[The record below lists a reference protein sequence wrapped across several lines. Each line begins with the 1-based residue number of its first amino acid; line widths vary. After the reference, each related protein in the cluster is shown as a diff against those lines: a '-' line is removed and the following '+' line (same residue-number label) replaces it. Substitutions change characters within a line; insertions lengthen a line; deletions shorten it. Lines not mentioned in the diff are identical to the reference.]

1 MKKIRK
7 IAATALALG
16 LIVPQATPSISY
28 AEVMD
33 EDVVKLRILETTDL
47 HSNMMNYDYYQD
59 KQVLNFGFAKTAT
72 LIKKAKEEAK
82 NSLLFD
88 NGDLI
93 QGSPM
98 GDYVAKVNKLENGE
112 THPVYKAMNL
122 MGYDAGNLGNH
133 EFNYGLEFLDR
144 TLKGAKFPYVNANV
158 YIDDATDDKNAFTP
172 YVILD
177 KEVTDED
184 GETHTLKVGVI
195 GFVPPQITQWDAARI
210 GGKVI
215 AKDIIET
222 ANKFVPEMKENG
234 ADLIV
239 AIPHS
244 GIDATSTGQNEENAV
259 YNLSK
264 IEGIDAIL
272 FGHSHATFPSAKYA
286 GLEGADLVKGTLNGV
301 ATVQA
306 GMWGDNLGLIDMTI
320 EKDAE
325 GKWAIKDS
333 QSSTR
338 QIFTKDSTGT
348 HSNADADQAVV
359 DAVKHEHEATIEYM
373 KGELGQTTAP
383 INSYFSQIKDNEA
396 IQVLNAAQKWYTE
409 KAIQGTPYEK
419 LPVLSAAAPFKAGT
433 RDNPNYY
440 TNVPAGTLQI
450 KNAADLYLYDNNTLQ
465 AIVVTGAQLKE
476 WLEMSSGQ
484 FNQIKLDS
492 TEEQNIVNG
501 EYRSYNFDVID
512 GVTYEID
519 VTKPAKYD
527 GSGKVVNAESS
538 RIVNLQFDGKPINP
552 EQQFVVA
559 TNDYRASGSF
569 PGVKG
574 SEIIVKAPESSR
586 EVVSAYVVEKKVID
600 PTPDLNWSFKTTSED
615 VKVYFLSSPE
625 GQPHVKA
632 TDNYKYVATQADGF
646 AKYALDM
653 KVKATNPVP
662 PQNPGEPQKPEPGEL
677 PEKFKDVNKNY
688 WAFEFIA
695 ELTEAG
701 IIKGKSA
708 DQFDP
713 SGNVTRGQ
721 FVSLLA
727 RTLKLEATKDHPFKD
742 VAGALEADIAAAYE
756 AGITA
761 GLTSDKFDPNAPIN
775 REQMAAMLVRAYE
788 VKTGKK
794 YDPQAP
800 AKFTDAEKASN
811 FAKDSINAVNEL
823 GFMVGIG
830 GEFQPKNKAT
840 RAQAAKVVS
849 LLLNK

>member
-1 MKKIRK
+1 MKKIKK

-16 LIVPQATPSISY
+16 IIVPQAAPSISY

-47 HSNMMNYDYYQD
+47 HSNIMNYDYYQD
-59 KQVLNFGFAKTAT
+59 KSVLNFGFAKTAT
-72 LIKKAKEEAK
+72 LIKKAKEEAP

-133 EFNYGLEFLDR
+133 EFNYGLDFLNR
-144 TLKGAKFPYVNANV
+144 SLKGAKFPYVNANV

-177 KEVTDED
+177 KEVTDAD
-184 GETHTLKVGVI
+184 GEKHTLKVGVI

-210 GGKVI
+210 SGKVI
-215 AKDIIET
+215 AKDIIDT
-222 ANKFVPEMKENG
+222 ANKFVPEMKAKG

-244 GIDATSTGQNEENAV
+244 GIDATANGKNEENAV

-264 IEGIDAIL
+264 VEGIDAIL
-272 FGHSHATFPSAKYA
+272 FGHSHATFPSKKYE
-286 GLEGADLVKGTLNGV
+286 GLAGADLEKGTLNGV

-320 EKDAE
+320 EKDAQ
-325 GKWAIKDS
+325 GKWSIKDTK
-333 QSSTR
+333 SSTR
-338 QIFTKDSTGT
+338 QIFTKDATGT
-348 HSNADADQAVV
+348 TSNADADQNVV

-373 KGELGQTTAP
+373 KGELGKTTAP

-440 TNVPAGTLQI
+440 TNVAKGSLQI

-484 FNQIKLDS
+484 FNQIKTD
-492 TEEQNIVNG
+492 TKEEQNIVNG
-501 EYRSYNFDVID
+501 DYRSYNFDVID
-512 GVTYEID
+512 GVTYEVD

-527 GSGKVVNAESS
+527 ASGKVLNADSS
-538 RIVNLQFDGKPINP
+538 RIVNLQFEGKAVDP
-552 EQQFVVA
+552 EQKFVVA
-559 TNDYRASGSF
+559 TNDYRASGTF

-600 PTPDLNWSFKTTSED
+600 PTPDMNWSFKTID
-615 VKVYFLSSPE
+615 ADLNVFFLSSPE
-625 GQPHVKA
+625 GQKFVKS
-632 TDNYKYVATQADGF
+632 TDNYKYVSTEDTGF

-653 KVKATNPVP
+653 KVKATKPAET
-662 PQNPGEPQKPEPGEL
+662 PQ
-677 PEKFKDVNKNY
+677 KFKDVNKDH
-688 WAFEFIA
+688 WAFDFIA
-695 ELTEAG
+695 ELTEMG
-701 IIKGKSA
+701 IIKGKST
-708 DQFDP
+708 DMFDP

-727 RTLKLEATKDHPFKD
+727 RTLKLEAAQSHPFKD
-742 VAGALEADIAAAYE
+742 VAGALEADIAAAYK
-756 AGITA
+756 AGIAA
-761 GLTSDKFDPNAPIN
+761 GMSKDKFDPNASIN

-788 VKTGKK
+788 YKTGKK
-794 YDPQAP
+794 YDAKSP
-800 AKFTDAEKASN
+800 AKFTDAGKVSN
-811 FAKDSINAVNEL
+811 FAKEAVNEVNEL

-830 GEFQPKNKAT
+830 GEFQPKSKAT

>member
-1 MKKIRK
+1 MKKMK
-7 IAATALALG
+7 KLAATALAFG
-16 LIVPQATPSISY
+16 LIVPQATPIISY

-33 EDVVKLRILETTDL
+33 QDVVKLRILETTDL

-59 KQVLNFGFAKTAT
+59 KEVLNFGFAKTAT

-98 GDYVAKVNKLENGE
+98 GDYIAKVNQLKNGE

-133 EFNYGLEFLDR
+133 EFNYGLDFLDR

-184 GETHTLKVGVI
+184 GEKHTIKVGVI
-195 GFVPPQITQWDAARI
+195 GFVPPQITQWDAPRI

-222 ANKFVPEMKENG
+222 ANKFVPEMKQKG

-244 GIDATSTGQNEENAV
+244 GIDVNANGKNEENAV

-264 IEGIDAIL
+264 VEGIDAIL
-272 FGHSHATFPSAKYA
+272 FGHSHATFPSSKYQ
-286 GLEGADLVKGTLNGV
+286 GLAGADLEKGTLNGV

-320 EKDAE
+320 EKDAQ
-325 GKWAIKDS
+325 GKWAIKDTK
-333 QSSTR
+333 SSTR
-338 QIFTKDSTGT
+338 QIFVKETAGNKSL
-348 HSNADADQAVV
+348 ADADQAVV
-359 DAVKHEHEATIEYM
+359 DAVKHEHAATIEYM
-373 KGELGQTTAP
+373 KGELGKATAP

-409 KAIQGTPYEK
+409 KAIQGTEFEK

-440 TNVPAGTLQI
+440 TNVPKGSLQI

-476 WLEMSSGQ
+476 WLEMSAGQ
-484 FNQIKLDS
+484 FNQIKTD
-492 TEEQNIVNG
+492 TKDEQNIVNG
-501 EYRSYNFDVID
+501 DYRSYNFDVID
-512 GVTYEID
+512 GVTYEVD

-527 GSGKVVNAESS
+527 ASGKVLNETSS
-538 RIVNLQFDGKPINP
+538 RIVNLQFQGKDVDPA
-552 EQQFVVA
+552 QKFVVA
-559 TNDYRASGSF
+559 TNDYRASGTF

-586 EVVSAYVVEKKVID
+586 DVVSAYVVEKKIID
-600 PTPDLNWSFKTTSED
+600 PTPDMNWSFKTIQED
-615 VKVYFLSSPE
+615 VNVFFLSSPE
-625 GQPHVKA
+625 AQKFVMP
-632 TDNYKYVATQADGF
+632 TDNYKYVSTEETGF

-653 KVKATNPVP
+653 KTKATKPVET
-662 PQNPGEPQKPEPGEL
+662 PQQ
-677 PEKFKDVNKNY
+677 FKDVNKDH
-688 WAFEFIA
+688 WAFDFIA
-695 ELTEAG
+695 ELTEMG

-708 DQFDP
+708 DMFDP

-727 RTLKLEATKDHPFKD
+727 RTLKLEAAKTHPFKD
-742 VAGALEADIAAAYE
+742 VAGALEADIAAAYK

-761 GLTSDKFDPNAPIN
+761 GLTKDKFDPNASIN

-788 VKTGKK
+788 YKIGKA
-794 YDPQAP
+794 YDAKST
-800 AKFTDAEKASN
+800 AKFADAGKVSS
-811 FAKDSINAVNEL
+811 FAKDAVNEVNEL

-830 GEFQPKNKAT
+830 GKFEPKSKAT